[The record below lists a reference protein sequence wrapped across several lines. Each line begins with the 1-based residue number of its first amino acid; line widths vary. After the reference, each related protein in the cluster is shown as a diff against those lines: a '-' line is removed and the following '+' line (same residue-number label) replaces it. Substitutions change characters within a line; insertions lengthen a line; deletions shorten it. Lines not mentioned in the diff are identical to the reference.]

1 MIFDNLFRASAVTP
15 FNVSA
20 LDEHV
25 VAGPVVYES
34 G

>member
-1 MIFDNLFRASAVTP
+1 MDADISNVRSVTP

-20 LDEHV
+20 LDAHV